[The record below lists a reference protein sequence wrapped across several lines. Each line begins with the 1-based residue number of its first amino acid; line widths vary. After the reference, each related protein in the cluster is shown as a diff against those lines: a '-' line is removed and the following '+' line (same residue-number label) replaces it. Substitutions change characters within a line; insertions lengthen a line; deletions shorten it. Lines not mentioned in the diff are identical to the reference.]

1 MRLQLIRY
9 FRPRPLNLRG
19 ACFGALALVLAGASP
34 ARAQTSFASKVQVYV
49 DNDRTQVV
57 SPLVRAQAD
66 VTPTTNVTAGYVVD
80 IVTSASIDLVTQASA
95 RTIHDVRHQGSLGAS
110 QILGDW
116 SVNGGYVYST
126 ENDYAS
132 HGLNA
137 GLERRLFN
145 NNTTLAGGYALSLNQ
160 VGRAGDLNFERD
172 LQVHT
177 LGGTWTQMLTPHL
190 ATQVTYTF
198 AAADGY
204 QASPYRFVPVRASR
218 REAARLWVPE
228 SDPLQR
234 YKHGITIGANLYLGS
249 DTSLQ
254 GDYRF
259 YRDTWDI
266 VSHTLQVRYLV
277 DLADRFELRV
287 RNRFYTQS
295 AASFYRGNYGEV
307 LTFMTIDRELGALWS
322 EMFGFKLG
330 WKVIPTLELEAKAE
344 LFYFSYADFAAL
356 PSRMGANIALGATL
370 TY

>member
-1 MRLQLIRY
+1 MRLQQTFAMGLW
-9 FRPRPLNLRG
+9 LL
-19 ACFGALALVLAGASP
+19 LASAGS
-34 ARAQTSFASKVQVYV
+34 ARAQTSFASKVQLYV
-49 DNDRTQVV
+49 DNDHTQVV

-66 VTPTTNVTAGYVVD
+66 VTPTTNVTAAYVVD

-110 QILGDW
+110 QILREW
-116 SVNGGYVYST
+116 SVSGGYVYST

-132 HGLNA
+132 HGVNA

-145 NNTTLAGGYALSLNQ
+145 NNTTLAGGYSLSLNK
-160 VGRAGDLNFERD
+160 VGRARDLSFSRD
-172 LQVHT
+172 LQVQT
-177 LGGTWTQMLTPHL
+177 LGGTWTQILTPTL
-190 ATQVTYTF
+190 ATQVAYTF

-218 REAARLWVPE
+218 GDLARLWVPE

-234 YKHGITIGANLYLGS
+234 YKNALTVGANLYLGS

-259 YRDTWDI
+259 YLDSWDI
-266 VSHTLQVRYLV
+266 RSHTFQVRCLV
-277 DLADRFELRV
+277 DLSEKVEIRV

-295 AASFYRGNYGEV
+295 AATFYRGNYEEL

-322 EMFGFKLG
+322 DMFGGKLG
-330 WKVIPTLELEAKAE
+330 WKVIPTMELEAKAE

-356 PSRMGANIALGATL
+356 PSRTGANIALGATL